1 VAAEVAAAPVAVPAG
16 FEHARRER
24 LGYRPALDGLR
35 AVAILSVMAGHTWG
49 WLLPGGFV
57 GVDIFF
63 VLSGFLITTLLLEE
77 RERTGR
83 ISLRLFYARRA
94 LRLLPALGALVVAV
108 VVWILVTSPTPLR
121 AATIHGLPAVVL
133 YVANLVWGLWHINLG
148 LFGHTWSLSLEEQFY
163 VMWPAA
169 LLALLSFRRGARSI
183 LALCVVAI
191 VGAMLLRWEIS
202 RRNMTE
208 DGLRRL
214 TNLRIDVLLV
224 GCALALA
231 AARGWLAKVPRW
243 LAQVATVVSLG
254 VLVFYAALIPRGFN
268 DPRFYRGGFTL
279 VALATAVLIAR
290 IVHIPSRPLLYV
302 LSLPAMV
309 WIGRISYALYLWH
322 TPIRDV
328 VNGSVGGS
336 PYRALVV
343 WPLAFGAAIAS
354 YFLVE
359 RPALRFKDRFV
370 PRDHRP
376 AAAALDGAGAGA
388 GAGGG
393 EPGLPG

>member
-1 VAAEVAAAPVAVPAG
+1 MKSKEDVEAAAELAVDPEAAPAG
-16 FEHARRER
+16 LEHAREER

-94 LRLLPALGALVVAV
+94 LRLLPALAALVVAV
-108 VVWILVTSPTPLR
+108 VIWILLTSPTPLR
-121 AATIHGLPAVVL
+121 EATIHGLPAVVF
-133 YVANLVWGLWHINLG
+133 YVSNLVWGLWHVNLG

-163 VMWPAA
+163 VMWPAV

-183 LALCVVAI
+183 LTLCLLAI
-191 VGAMLLRWEIS
+191 AAAMILRWEIS

-231 AARGWLAKVPRW
+231 AARGWLARIPRW
-243 LAQVATVVSLG
+243 LAPVAVLVSVG
-254 VLVFYAALIPRGFN
+254 VLVFFAAFVPRGFN

-279 VALATAVLIAR
+279 IAIATAVLIAG
-290 IVHIPSRPLLYV
+290 IVHIPSRPLIWV
-302 LSLPAMV
+302 LSLPVMV

-328 VNGSVGGS
+328 LNGSRRRQPVPGPGGLAAGVRRGHRLLL
-336 PYRALVV
+336 PHRTAGAAVQGPARA
-343 WPLAFGAAIAS
+343 PLARRGRS
-354 YFLVE
+354 WS
-359 RPALRFKDRFV
+359 PAR
-370 PRDHRP
+370 
-376 AAAALDGAGAGA
+376 GW
-388 GAGGG
+388 
-393 EPGLPG
+393 